1 MSYAARQARRRVTE
15 VVERAVRRFGSDE
28 DLWPIRVPREPL
40 SLDDLV
46 RQAVPDDHAR
56 FDFATLRART
66 LLNLTW
72 EDDSAW
78 DLWVMMLPSG
88 LKVFC
93 DSGADEHRLLA
104 TGGRHASAETDRLFL
119 ERLAES
125 GGERFGIEMTG
136 GAPTV
141 VRAGGI
147 ERERLIDFFVH
158 LFEVTGA
165 EASVRRQLDQ
175 AGVTVAKAAEGAD
188 FRHLVASWLDLA
200 ASKGWTRR
208 PRPADGGG
216 PALAFREFRE
226 KGR

>member
-1 MSYAARQARRRVTE
+1 MTYAARQARLRVTE
-15 VVERAVRRFGSDE
+15 GVERAVRRFGSDE

-46 RQAVPDDHAR
+46 RQALPDDHAR
-56 FDFATLRART
+56 FDVGALRART
-66 LLNLTW
+66 LLHLTW

-78 DLWVMMLPSG
+78 ELWVMMLPSG

-93 DSGADEHRLLA
+93 DTGADEHRVLA
-104 TGGRHASAETDRLFL
+104 TGGRHAGAETDRLFL

-125 GGERFGIEMTG
+125 GGERFGIEMAG

-147 ERERLIDFFVH
+147 ERDRLVDFFVH
-158 LFEVTGA
+158 LFEVTGT
-165 EASVRRQLDQ
+165 ERSVRQQLDR
-175 AGVTVAKAAEGAD
+175 AGIPVPTAAGGAD

-200 ASKGWTRR
+200 ASNGGARNG
-208 PRPADGGG
+208 PADGQGSSPCISEPRG
-216 PALAFREFRE
+216 EER
-226 KGR
+226 

>member
-46 RQAVPDDHAR
+46 RQALPDDYGR
-56 FDFATLRART
+56 PFDFATLRART

-78 DLWVMMLPSG
+78 ELWVMALPSG

-104 TGGRHASAETDRLFL
+104 TGGRHASDETDRLFL

-125 GGERFGIEMTG
+125 GGERFGIEMAG
-136 GAPTV
+136 GAPTL

-147 ERERLIDFFVH
+147 ERDRLIDFFVH

-165 EASVRRQLDQ
+165 EASVRKQLDQ
-175 AGVTVAKAAEGAD
+175 AGVTVAEAAGGAD

-200 ASKGWTRR
+200 ASKGRT
-208 PRPADGGG
+208 PAPTVG
-216 PALAFREFRE
+216 
-226 KGR
+226 